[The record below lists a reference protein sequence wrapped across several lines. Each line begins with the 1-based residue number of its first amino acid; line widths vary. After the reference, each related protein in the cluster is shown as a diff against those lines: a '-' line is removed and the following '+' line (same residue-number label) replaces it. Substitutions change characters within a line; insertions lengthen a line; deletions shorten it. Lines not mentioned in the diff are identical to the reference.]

1 MLAAVFCLD
10 AKIETMELK
19 TAQDLIKTNNGSVMA
34 GFNMFIHGH
43 PRITFGDGYSD
54 AYDIMQG
61 YEYAEKMAKE
71 NGIAFTKVFKC
82 REGNCHPFQYGGF
95 FVCNYCGNKGVDKDW
110 WKIKVEKDGNEFCC
124 HGLDF
129 VNLQESENYAF
140 GKTFDEAISNYGTAM
155 LRVSANGS

>member
-1 MLAAVFCLD
+1 MF
-10 AKIETMELK
+10 
-19 TAQDLIKTNNGSVMA
+19 AQDFKNSYLWVNYDLIWVVLEDELN
-34 GFNMFIHGH
+34 
-43 PRITFGDGYSD
+43 
-54 AYDIMQG
+54 YDEI
-61 YEYAEKMAKE
+61 EKMAKE

-82 REGNCHPFQYGGF
+82 RESNCHPFQYGGF
-95 FVCNYCGNKGVDKDW
+95 FVCNDCGNKGVDKEW
-110 WKIKVEKDGNEFCC
+110 WKIQVEKDGNEFCC